1 MSELAD
7 ALNKLSGLADNFITA
22 TTQRQIQVGK
32 EKETRVVNAYNYMI
46 GNEESEI
53 AELETALSAIEGN
66 LLDRGVELKSVKEQF
81 RTTNSEELLSAANE
95 SAISM
100 TNVRLNNSRDYRSRL
115 EQRKREA
122 QKIKRH
128 IDLFDD
134 AMSMVTPGED
144 NIVDA
149 SDVAKVANKFTS
161 EYSQFMPEIEQRL
174 TELQS
179 ESALDSLEADYFSR
193 LKTEA
198 QQKIDA
204 NTSSQVESKIK
215 MNTLE
220 PIKKEAVEGVIALF
234 NKGDSISKLT
244 EQFGAIITRQSEID
258 TDDSLS
264 TSELQAKET
273 EIQEEQLRIGS
284 FLYPWFLIEEEAISG
299 AQNLQTS
306 LTKALKNG
314 NFNDLIGYL
323 ETGNLNYNMM
333 EPQEAATYQADVLAI
348 LGIDISNSD
357 FISQLQELNK
367 LAGRIDIEQANIMLE
382 IGRTILPE
390 DKTANNRTNDLD
402 LYLNEEF

>member
-22 TTQRQIQVGK
+22 TTQRKIQVGK
-32 EKETRVVNAYNYMI
+32 EKEARVINAYNYMI
-46 GNEESEI
+46 GNEEQEI

-215 MNTLE
+215 MASLE
-220 PIKKEAVEGVIALF
+220 PVKKEAVEGVVALL
-234 NKGDSISKLT
+234 NKGNSLSKLR
-244 EQFGAIITRQSEID
+244 EEFGAVITRQKEID
-258 TDDSLS
+258 ADDDLNS
-264 TSELQAKET
+264 SELQAKEN
-273 EIQEEQLRIGS
+273 EIMQEQLRIGS
-284 FLYPWFLIEEEAISG
+284 FLFPWALSEEEAIFQ
-299 AQNLQTS
+299 AQGLQE
-306 LTKALKNG
+306 ALGNAVANG
-314 NFNDLIGYL
+314 NFHDIINYL
-323 ETGNLNYNMM
+323 ESSNLQYYTM
-333 EPQEAATYQADVLAI
+333 EPKMASRYQADVLNM
-348 LGIDISNSD
+348 LGIDISDDN
-357 FISQLQELNK
+357 FISRLKEYHS
-367 LAGRIDIEQANIMLE
+367 LAGRVDIKQAE
-382 IGRTILPE
+382 IQAEIYRTIVPE
-390 DKTANNRTNDLD
+390 DEFDDNRTNDLD
-402 LYLNEEF
+402 SFLNEDF